1 MKNILK
7 KQLIAIWIILF
18 ICISAFTDDGGSKN
32 PAEWSYGNIYVT
44 EANEKIALERE
55 LLIVEQ
61 LADEYYDNNLGGI
74 KKLSEQEINAIFDFK
89 NTTNEAVTVP
99 CAFPIVVTT
108 QVAITSDDSLSNFI
122 NFNYGYF

>member
-32 PAEWSYGNIYVT
+32 PEEWSYGNIYVT

-61 LADEYYDNNLGGI
+61 LADEYYDNNSGGV
-74 KKLSEQEINAIFDFK
+74 KKL
-89 NTTNEAVTVP
+89 
-99 CAFPIVVTT
+99 
-108 QVAITSDDSLSNFI
+108 
-122 NFNYGYF
+122 